1 MDAVKQTPDII
12 YEDNHLLICVK
23 PFNVPSQAD
32 RSHDADMLTLLK
44 AYIKRTRHK
53 PGNVYL
59 GLVHRLDRPAGGLM
73 VFAKTSKAA
82 SRLSRQIREGS
93 MDKRYLLRTQR
104 APHPSAGV
112 FEDYVKKGSGNMVRV
127 VTKEERGAKY
137 ARLAYR
143 TLKVERDK
151 TALVEA
157 ELFTGRP
164 HQIRVQFASRGYA
177 LIGDARYGK
186 GGTQLKLWSA
196 HLGLTHPVKATRMNF
211 DAPTPADF

>member
-1 MDAVKQTPDII
+1 MKQTPDII

-127 VTKEERGAKY
+127 VTKGERGAKY

-151 TALVEA
+151 NGTGGSGAVHRPSASDPRPVRVPGIRAHRGRALWK
-157 ELFTGRP
+157 
-164 HQIRVQFASRGYA
+164 RGEP
-177 LIGDARYGK
+177 
-186 GGTQLKLWSA
+186 S
-196 HLGLTHPVKATRMNF
+196 
-211 DAPTPADF
+211 